1 MTAMITV
8 YIVRSD
14 TIDLQDV
21 DVGTA
26 MEEVDAIN
34 A

>member
-1 MTAMITV
+1 MTATITV
-8 YIVRSD
+8 HIVRSD
-14 TIDLQDV
+14 TVDLQDV

-26 MEEVDAIN
+26 MEVVDAIN